1 LFDNIQWLIV
11 WRPYRYSKED
21 KKKLDLIITNYT
33 KNKTYPV
40 LLDADIGH
48 SDPMIT
54 IPLGA
59 NIILDSEKNIFT
71 IIN

>member
-1 LFDNIQWLIV
+1 LIV
-11 WRPYRYSKED
+11 GRPYRYSKED
-21 KKKLDLIITNYT
+21 KEKLDLIIAKYT
-33 KNKTYPV
+33 KDKTYPV

-59 NIILDSEKNIFT
+59 KVILDSEKNTFT